1 MASNNNVVL
10 SGQFHKILLDGV
22 DISSYID
29 ELRFTYQRDNV
40 DVTTFAGSGNPISRG
55 NVRGAKVSDVSM
67 RGPYD
72 PNFAKAVEYVIG
84 SRTGA
89 LLKVYAGTN
98 TLPTQGDELLS
109 GYFSIFGYEW
119 SYAAANKSQLN
130 FDMKIPDGA
139 STLDTSFSV
148 V

>member
-1 MASNNNVVL
+1 MPSNNDVVL

-22 DISSYID
+22 DISAYID

-40 DVTTFAGSGNPISRG
+40 DITTFGGSGKPISRA

-72 PNFAKAVEYVIG
+72 PNFAKAVEYLVG
-84 SRTGA
+84 SRTGG
-89 LLKVYAGTN
+89 LLKVYSGSN

-109 GYFSIFGYEW
+109 GYFTIFGYEW
-119 SYAAANKSQLN
+119 PYAAANKSQLS

-139 STLDTSFSV
+139 SVLDTSFGV